1 MTSDMARDI
10 AVHSEHVLA
19 KTWNELLPM
28 ERLFVVALAV
38 RDRCAETI
46 IATRHRY
53 DEAHAKHVYYISL
66 ECLLGRSLANNLVNL
81 GIMDECRTAV
91 QSLGGDLDEIMNLE
105 PDAGLGNG
113 GLGRLAACMLDS
125 LATLGMP
132 GFGYCLDYDY
142 GLFKQDV
149 RFGQQIER
157 PDDWQ
162 RYGSPWEIEL
172 TQEAI
177 EIPLNGRVDYDRTD
191 PHVFRPQWV
200 DFQVVLAVPSDLPIA
215 GYGGRTVN
223 TLRLFSARA
232 LQDFDMQ
239 AFDEGAYVK
248 AVHEK
253 QQAELIT
260 KVLYPNDQVPQG
272 NELRLTQEYF
282 LVAAALR
289 DIMARLGPDFDLRRL
304 PDFVAIHLNDTHPTL
319 AVAELMRMLVDE
331 HFLPWEQAWDL
342 TVRTLAFTNHTLMPE
357 ALERWPVDLLQEV
370 VPRHLQIIYE
380 INRRLLEHV
389 AQSHPGDVGRLR
401 RVSLIEEGPVKRV
414 RMANLAIAGSHSVNG
429 VSKVHSELIKTSLV
443 PDLYALWPQR
453 FNNKTNGITPRR
465 WLRLCNPQLARLVSE
480 AIGDTWITDLEEL
493 RRLEPLADDG
503 AFQEKFRAV
512 ARHNKQHLSELL
524 AGLLHL
530 PIDSGSL
537 IDAHVKRIH
546 EYKRQLL
553 HVLYIGYQYLRI
565 MDGQPPHVP
574 RTHIFAG
581 KAAPGYEAAKQII
594 RVICSFADAVNADRR
609 CDGLLR
615 VIFVPD
621 YRVSLAEAIIPAA
634 DLSEQIS
641 TAGTEASG
649 TSNMKFAL
657 NGALTIGTPDGAN
670 LEIREQVGADNLFI
684 FGKTVD
690 QIRAL
695 ERDGAHPRDFYRRSE
710 RIRQIMDAFAAG
722 RLTPWGPWVF
732 RRLVSSWDP
741 FFHLADLEEYLD
753 TQAAAER
760 LYADARGW
768 TRKAILNTARMG
780 YFSSD
785 RTVREYAADI
795 WHVAPV
801 QAVD

>member
-1 MTSDMARDI
+1 VTTDMAQEI
-10 AVHSEHVLA
+10 TVHAEHILA
-19 KTWNELLPM
+19 KTWLELLPM

-38 RDRCAETI
+38 RDRCAEII
-46 IATRHRY
+46 IATRRRY
-53 DEAHAKHVYYISL
+53 EQAHAKQVYYISL

-81 GIMDECRTAV
+81 GILDECRAAV
-91 QSLGGDLDEIMNLE
+91 KSLGGNLDEIIELE

-142 GLFKQDV
+142 GLFKQDI
-149 RFGQQIER
+149 RFGQQVER

-177 EIPLNGRVDYDRTD
+177 HIPLNGRIDYDRSN
-191 PHVFRPQWV
+191 PHAFRPLWV

-232 LQDFDMQ
+232 LQDFNMQ

-248 AVHEK
+248 AVHDK

-272 NELRLTQEYF
+272 NELRFTQEYF
-282 LVAAALR
+282 LVAAAMR
-289 DIMARLGPDFDLRRL
+289 DIMARLGPEFDLRQL
-304 PDFVAIHLNDTHPTL
+304 PDFVAIHLNDTHPSL

-331 HFLPWEQAWDL
+331 HSLPWEQAWDL

-357 ALERWPVDLLQEV
+357 ALERWPVSLLEDI

-380 INRRLLEHV
+380 INRRLLARV
-389 AQSHPGDVGRLR
+389 AQDYPSDIDRLR
-401 RVSLIEEGPVKRV
+401 RVSLIEEQPAKTV
-414 RMANLAIAGSHSVNG
+414 RMAHLAIAGSHSVNG
-429 VSKVHSELIKTSLV
+429 VSKVHSELIKTALV
-443 PDLYALWPQR
+443 PDLYTLWPER
-453 FNNKTNGITPRR
+453 FNNKTNGVTPRR
-465 WLRLCNPQLARLVSE
+465 WLRLCNPQLAQLISE
-480 AIGDTWITDLEEL
+480 HIGDGWITNLDEL
-493 RRLEPLADDG
+493 QRLEPLADDAG
-503 AFQEKFRAV
+503 FQEKFRAV
-512 ARHNKQHLSELL
+512 ARHNKQRLSELL
-524 AGLLHL
+524 TALLHL
-530 PIDSGSL
+530 PVDSGSL
-537 IDAHVKRIH
+537 VDAHVKRIH

-553 HVLYIGYQYLRI
+553 HVLYVGYQYLCI
-565 MDGQPPHVP
+565 VEDGLPPHVP

-594 RVICSFADAVNADRR
+594 RVICSLADAVNSDRR

-670 LEIREQVGADNLFI
+670 LEIREQVGAENLFI
-684 FGKTVD
+684 FGNTVD
-690 QIRAL
+690 QIHTL
-695 ERDGAHPRDFYRRSE
+695 QRDGLHPREFYRRSHNIR
-710 RIRQIMDAFAAG
+710 RIMNAFASG
-722 RLTPWGPWVF
+722 QLTPLGPWVF
-732 RRLVSSWDP
+732 QRLVNSWDP
-741 FFHLADLEEYLD
+741 FFHLADLEAYLD

-768 TRKAILNTARMG
+768 TRRAILNTARMG
-780 YFSSD
+780 FFSSD
-785 RTVREYAADI
+785 RTVREYTADI
-795 WHVAPV
+795 WHVEPA
-801 QAVD
+801 